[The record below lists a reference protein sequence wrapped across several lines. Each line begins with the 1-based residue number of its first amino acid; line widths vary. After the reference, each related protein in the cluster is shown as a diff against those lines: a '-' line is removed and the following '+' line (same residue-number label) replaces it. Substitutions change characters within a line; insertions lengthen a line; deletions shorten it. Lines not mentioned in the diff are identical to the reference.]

1 MGRNSDDR
9 YNKVILHGPKGT
21 YARFALAADMTWDE
35 DLPTILTID
44 PTADGRKL
52 IMPAIT
58 EANKG
63 QWFILNNAADAA
75 ESILVRSPADAGT
88 IGTVAQN
95 ENAIVCNDGV
105 SWYCGVMAQT

>member
-1 MGRNSDDR
+1 MGRNADDR
-9 YNKVILHGPKGT
+9 YSKIRLHAPKGT
-21 YARFALAADMTWDE
+21 YAKITLAADMNWDE
-35 DLPTILTID
+35 DLPFILTID

-58 EANKG
+58 EANAG
-63 QWFILNNAADAA
+63 HWFILNNAADAA
-75 ESILVRSPADAGT
+75 ESILVRSPADAAT

-95 ENAIVCNDGV
+95 ENAIVSNDGI